1 MRGGSLPVMSQ
12 VHEPSWAPRADG
24 ISGAM
29 GCMNEAQPDE
39 LAAATEVV
47 LQLRWSDQDA
57 LGHVN
62 NARIVTLMEEAR
74 IRWTRE
80 DGNAGRFEFG
90 TVVASIQID
99 YLRPLYYQPEMVIRM
114 GISRIGNK
122 SFTVRGIG
130 YQNGQPVFDSTTVMV
145 PLAGDGVSSRSLN
158 ELERDWLGASQ
169 IPARS

>member
-1 MRGGSLPVMSQ
+1 MS
-12 VHEPSWAPRADG
+12 
-24 ISGAM
+24 
-29 GCMNEAQPDE
+29 NEATKE
-39 LAAATEVV
+39 LAAATEIV

-80 DGNAGRFEFG
+80 DGNTGRFEFG

-99 YLRPLYYQPEMVIRM
+99 YKRPLYYQPELLIRM

-122 SFTVRGIG
+122 SFTVRGVG
-130 YQNGQPVFDSTTVMV
+130 YQDEQPVFDSTTVMV
-145 PLAGDGVSSRSLN
+145 PLAADGVSSRVLNGQEREWLEASL
-158 ELERDWLGASQ
+158 
-169 IPARS
+169 IPASI

>member
-1 MRGGSLPVMSQ
+1 MSTQ
-12 VHEPSWAPRADG
+12 AK
-24 ISGAM
+24 
-29 GCMNEAQPDE
+29 NE
-39 LAAATEVV
+39 LAGATEIV

-80 DGNAGRFEFG
+80 DGKTGRFEFG

-99 YLRPLYYQPEMVIRM
+99 YKRPLYYQPEMVIRM
-114 GISRIGNK
+114 GISRVGNK

-130 YQNGQPVFDSTTVMV
+130 YQDDQPVFDSTTVIV
-145 PLAGDGVSSRSLN
+145 PLAADGVSSRVLTDQERSWLEASL
-158 ELERDWLGASQ
+158 
-169 IPARS
+169 IPAAAARTRN

>member
-1 MRGGSLPVMSQ
+1 
-12 VHEPSWAPRADG
+12 
-24 ISGAM
+24 
-29 GCMNEAQPDE
+29 MNEAQPDE

>member
-1 MRGGSLPVMSQ
+1 MS
-12 VHEPSWAPRADG
+12 
-24 ISGAM
+24 
-29 GCMNEAQPDE
+29 NEATKE
-39 LAAATEVV
+39 LAAATEIV

-80 DGNAGRFEFG
+80 DGNTGRFEFG

-99 YLRPLYYQPEMVIRM
+99 YKRPLYYQPELLIRM

-122 SFTVRGIG
+122 SFTVRGVG
-130 YQNGQPVFDSTTVMV
+130 YQDEKPVFDSTTVMV
-145 PLAGDGVSSRSLN
+145 PLAADGVSSRVLSDQEREWLEASL
-158 ELERDWLGASQ
+158 
-169 IPARS
+169 IPASI

>member
-1 MRGGSLPVMSQ
+1 
-12 VHEPSWAPRADG
+12 
-24 ISGAM
+24 
-29 GCMNEAQPDE
+29 MNEAQPDE

-80 DGNAGRFEFG
+80 DGNTGRFEFG

-99 YLRPLYYQPEMVIRM
+99 YLRPMYYQPEMVIRM

>member
-1 MRGGSLPVMSQ
+1 MSNQ
-12 VHEPSWAPRADG
+12 AT
-24 ISGAM
+24 
-29 GCMNEAQPDE
+29 NE
-39 LAAATEVV
+39 LAGATEIV

-80 DGNAGRFEFG
+80 DGKTGRFEFG

-99 YLRPLYYQPEMVIRM
+99 YKRPLYYQPEMVIRM
-114 GISRIGNK
+114 GISRVGNK

-130 YQNGQPVFDSTTVMV
+130 YQDDQPVFDSTTVIV
-145 PLAGDGVSSRSLN
+145 PLAADGVSSRVLTDQERSWLEASL
-158 ELERDWLGASQ
+158 
-169 IPARS
+169 IPAAAARTRN

>member
-1 MRGGSLPVMSQ
+1 MS
-12 VHEPSWAPRADG
+12 EPSPQD
-24 ISGAM
+24 
-29 GCMNEAQPDE
+29 
-39 LAAATEVV
+39 LAAATEVL

-80 DGNAGRFEFG
+80 DGNTGRFENG
-90 TVVASIQID
+90 TVVASINID
-99 YLRPLYYQPEMVIRM
+99 YLRPLYYQPEILIRM
-114 GISRIGNK
+114 GISRVGNK

-130 YQNGQPVFDSTTVMV
+130 YQEGQPVFDSTTVMV
-145 PLAGDGVSSRSLN
+145 SLAQDGKSSRVLN
-158 ELERDWLGASQ
+158 EVERDWLGKSL

>member
-1 MRGGSLPVMSQ
+1 MS
-12 VHEPSWAPRADG
+12 
-24 ISGAM
+24 
-29 GCMNEAQPDE
+29 NEAANE
-39 LAAATEVV
+39 LAAATEIM

-80 DGNAGRFEFG
+80 DGKAGRFEFG

-99 YLRPLYYQPEMVIRM
+99 YKRPLYYQPEMLIRM
-114 GISRIGNK
+114 GISRVGNK

-130 YQNGQPVFDSTTVMV
+130 YQDGQPVFDSTTVMV
-145 PLAGDGVSSRSLN
+145 PLASDGVSSRALTEQERSWLESSLIPAAGARSLN
-158 ELERDWLGASQ
+158 
-169 IPARS
+169 

>member
-1 MRGGSLPVMSQ
+1 MS
-12 VHEPSWAPRADG
+12 
-24 ISGAM
+24 
-29 GCMNEAQPDE
+29 NEASKE
-39 LAAATEVV
+39 LAAATEIV

-80 DGNAGRFEFG
+80 DGQTGRFEFG

-99 YLRPLYYQPEMVIRM
+99 YKRPLYYQPELLIRM

-122 SFTVRGIG
+122 SFTVRGVG
-130 YQNGQPVFDSTTVMV
+130 YQDGQPVFDSTTVMV
-145 PLAGDGVSSRSLN
+145 PLAADGVSSRILNDQEREWLEASL
-158 ELERDWLGASQ
+158 
-169 IPARS
+169 IPASI

>member
-1 MRGGSLPVMSQ
+1 MS
-12 VHEPSWAPRADG
+12 
-24 ISGAM
+24 
-29 GCMNEAQPDE
+29 NEAANE
-39 LAAATEVV
+39 LAAATEIM

-80 DGNAGRFEFG
+80 DGKAGRFEFG

-99 YLRPLYYQPEMVIRM
+99 YKRPLYYQPEMLIRM
-114 GISRIGNK
+114 GISRVGNK

-130 YQNGQPVFDSTTVMV
+130 YQDGQPVFDSTTVMV
-145 PLAGDGVSSRSLN
+145 PLAADGVSSRALTEQERSWLESSLITA
-158 ELERDWLGASQ
+158 DH
-169 IPARS
+169 

>member
-1 MRGGSLPVMSQ
+1 MDVMS
-12 VHEPSWAPRADG
+12 EPSPQD
-24 ISGAM
+24 
-29 GCMNEAQPDE
+29 
-39 LAAATEVV
+39 LAAATEVL

-80 DGNAGRFEFG
+80 DGNTGRFENG
-90 TVVASIQID
+90 TVVASINID
-99 YLRPLYYQPEMVIRM
+99 YLRPLYYQPEILIRM
-114 GISRIGNK
+114 GISRVGNK

-130 YQNGQPVFDSTTVMV
+130 YQEGQPVFDSTTVMV
-145 PLAGDGVSSRSLN
+145 SLAQDGKSSRVLN
-158 ELERDWLGASQ
+158 EVERDWLGKSL

>member
-1 MRGGSLPVMSQ
+1 MS
-12 VHEPSWAPRADG
+12 
-24 ISGAM
+24 
-29 GCMNEAQPDE
+29 NEATKE
-39 LAAATEVV
+39 LAAATEIV

-80 DGNAGRFEFG
+80 DGQTGRFEFG

-99 YLRPLYYQPEMVIRM
+99 YKRPLYYQPELLIRM

-122 SFTVRGIG
+122 SFTVRGVG
-130 YQNGQPVFDSTTVMV
+130 YQDGQPVFDSTTVMV
-145 PLAGDGVSSRSLN
+145 PLAADGVSSRILNDQEREWLEASL
-158 ELERDWLGASQ
+158 
-169 IPARS
+169 IPASI

>member
-1 MRGGSLPVMSQ
+1 MS
-12 VHEPSWAPRADG
+12 
-24 ISGAM
+24 
-29 GCMNEAQPDE
+29 NEATKE
-39 LAAATEVV
+39 LATATEIV

-80 DGNAGRFEFG
+80 DGQTGRFEFG

-99 YLRPLYYQPEMVIRM
+99 YKRPLYYQPELLIRM

-122 SFTVRGIG
+122 SFTVRGVG
-130 YQNGQPVFDSTTVMV
+130 YQDGQPVFDSTTVMV
-145 PLAGDGVSSRSLN
+145 PLAADGVSSRVLNDQEREWLEASL
-158 ELERDWLGASQ
+158 
-169 IPARS
+169 IPASI

>member
-1 MRGGSLPVMSQ
+1 MS
-12 VHEPSWAPRADG
+12 
-24 ISGAM
+24 
-29 GCMNEAQPDE
+29 NEAQHDDW
-39 LAAATEVV
+39 AAATEIM

-80 DGNAGRFEFG
+80 DGETGRFESG

-99 YLRPLYYQPEMVIRM
+99 YTRPLYYQPEMLIRM

-130 YQNGQPVFDSTTVMV
+130 YQDGQPVFDSTTVMV
-145 PLAGDGVSSRSLN
+145 PLAADGVSSRLLTDQERKWLEASLIGPDN
-158 ELERDWLGASQ
+158 S
-169 IPARS
+169 

>member
-1 MRGGSLPVMSQ
+1 MS
-12 VHEPSWAPRADG
+12 
-24 ISGAM
+24 
-29 GCMNEAQPDE
+29 NEAANE
-39 LAAATEVV
+39 LAAATEIM

-80 DGNAGRFEFG
+80 DGKAGRFEFG

-99 YLRPLYYQPEMVIRM
+99 YKRPLYYQPEMLIRM
-114 GISRIGNK
+114 GISRVGNK

-130 YQNGQPVFDSTTVMV
+130 YQDGQPVFDSTTVMV
-145 PLAGDGVSSRSLN
+145 PLASDGVSSRALTEQERSWLESSL
-158 ELERDWLGASQ
+158 
-169 IPARS
+169 IPAAGARSRN

>member
-1 MRGGSLPVMSQ
+1 MDVMS
-12 VHEPSWAPRADG
+12 
-24 ISGAM
+24 
-29 GCMNEAQPDE
+29 EASQQD
-39 LAAATEVV
+39 LAAATEVL

-80 DGNAGRFEFG
+80 DGNTGRFEYG
-90 TVVASIQID
+90 TVVASINID
-99 YLRPLYYQPEMVIRM
+99 YLRPLYYQPEMLIRM
-114 GISRIGNK
+114 GISRVGNK

-130 YQNGQPVFDSTTVMV
+130 YQDGEQVFDSTTVMV
-145 PLAGDGVSSRSLN
+145 PLAQDGKSARALN
-158 ELERDWLGASQ
+158 DIERDWLGKSL